1 LDGPLISTIA
11 SEGKE
16 DITPALSESPEG
28 QSPIAIRGGTDTV
41 TVPVLSP
48 YLKCLYVFILT
59 VVRREFQVK

>member
-41 TVPVLSP
+41 TVPEMPLCIYSYGGP
-48 YLKCLYVFILT
+48 S
-59 VVRREFQVK
+59 